1 MPLRGFIHQCHSSAP
16 FTSASCA
23 RPRERTC
30 APTTPRSG
38 LFPWF
43 ERRGPHQRKPPSSGS
58 ATESRDHATSTAARE
73 VHPWRGASARTR
85 SAGPTTGCHSHC
97 TRCRRRHPC
106 RARGGG
112 RGGRER
118 GHDVNEDVTAHAMR
132 RHATS
137 RDVTRRGE
145 CASAGQLWWH
155 MARRWRVTRRWGGV
169 AGEWGGAKIGLSRGV
184 TSCPCWRCRPACSGR
199 ARSGRCRS

>member
-1 MPLRGFIHQCHSSAP
+1 MGSFISAIHQRHSPAP
-16 FTSASCA
+16 AALA
-23 RPRERTC
+23 RGNALVPPQRHGPDSSPGLNAAGLTNGSRHPAARRRNLE
-30 APTTPRSG
+30 TTPHPLQPEKCTLGVARLRVRG
-38 LFPWF
+38 
-43 ERRGPHQRKPPSSGS
+43 RR
-58 ATESRDHATSTAARE
+58 
-73 VHPWRGASARTR
+73 V
-85 SAGPTTGCHSHC
+85 
-97 TRCRRRHPC
+97 RRRDAILTALDAADAIPVA
-106 RARGGG
+106 RAGGG